1 MANDEKIEG
10 LKREAEAE
18 RRAIAKAIGIEHEF
32 RPLVTIYNSPSRT
45 MVASVERYSPD
56 IYERRLFFRG
66 VSDRTYNPIPSP
78 SPEIHYHDPI
88 TSQTLP
94 VIYYSASRVTKDD
107 RHSGFGGK
115 WLSVDRFDLI
125 ERTGKSV
132 ITTNGLQLPPPYTR
146 GWVSQLYSISPDDSA
161 IFCSCGMERPEKGKV
176 NYWTCSIEPRSQ
188 QITLLTLLE
197 GVWF

>member
-18 RRAIAKAIGIEHEF
+18 RRAIAKAIGIERDF
-32 RPLVTIYNSPSRT
+32 GPLVTIYNSPGRT

-107 RHSGFGGK
+107 PT
-115 WLSVDRFDLI
+115 VDSTAIGCQWTDLI
-125 ERTGKSV
+125 LLNAQER
-132 ITTNGLQLPPPYTR
+132 
-146 GWVSQLYSISPDDSA
+146 VSSPQTVYSFPLLIHAAGFHNFIASHRMIPLFSA
-161 IFCSCGMERPEKGKV
+161 PVEWSALKKAR
-176 NYWTCSIEPRSQ
+176 
-188 QITLLTLLE
+188 
-197 GVWF
+197 